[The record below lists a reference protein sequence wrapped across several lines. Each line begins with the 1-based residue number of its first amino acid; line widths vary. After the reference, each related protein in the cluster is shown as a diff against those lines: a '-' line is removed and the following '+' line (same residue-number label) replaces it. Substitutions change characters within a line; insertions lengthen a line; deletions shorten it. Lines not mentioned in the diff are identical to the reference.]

1 MKRSI
6 RRTKSGTEG
15 DFRRR
20 RLDTRFIEEV
30 PADLKKLGDE
40 GRAVNI
46 KGLYKVFDTPV
57 GPKVAVHDLNV
68 TMYEGQIFCLLGH
81 NGAGKTTT
89 ISMLCGM
96 LPTSGNHWA
105 FLSCRWLGVGVWV
118 EYHGGHAEDPK
129 HDGCVSSVRYPLGQ
143 LDW

>member
-1 MKRSI
+1 M
-6 RRTKSGTEG
+6 
-15 DFRRR
+15 RRR
-20 RLDTRFIEEV
+20 RLDTRYIEEV
-30 PADLKKLGDE
+30 PGDLKKLGDE
-40 GRAVNI
+40 DRSVEI

-96 LPTSGNHWA
+96 LPTSGSGCPR
-105 FLSCRWLGVGVWV
+105 LLRRGLGVGVRPQ
-118 EYHGGHAEDPK
+118 YHGGHAEDPK
-129 HDGCVSSVRYPLGQ
+129 HDGGVSAVRHPLGQ
-143 LDW
+143 LDR

>member
-1 MKRSI
+1 MRSENGGEV
-6 RRTKSGTEG
+6 RP
-15 DFRRR
+15 R
-20 RLDTRFIEEV
+20 RLDTKYIEEV
-30 PADLKKLGDE
+30 PVDLKKLGDE
-40 GRAVNI
+40 NRAVEI

-96 LPTSGNHWA
+96 LPTSGSRHRS
-105 FLSCRWLGVGVWV
+105 LSHRGLGVGIWT
-118 EYHGGHAEDPK
+118 
-129 HDGCVSSVRYPLGQ
+129 
-143 LDW
+143 